1 MKSNYKPLGDFIEE
15 INIKNKDLKED
26 NLLGVSISK
35 KFIPSI
41 ANTHGTNFKNY
52 KVIKYNQ
59 FAYGPVTSRNG
70 DKISIALLKEKS
82 GIISSSYKVFKIID
96 EKILCP
102 DYLMLWFEREEF
114 DRYARFKSHGSVR
127 EIFSWEELSNTLIPV
142 PDIEI
147 QQKIVKIDKVIR
159 NRIRIKE
166 ELNNNLISQAKSLF
180 NEFILNKQENL
191 PDGWEVISLGE
202 IAYIQNGF
210 AFKSKDYVENGIPMI
225 RTKDINSE
233 GFINN
238 SELISLP
245 LSFYNEV
252 KYEDFKFKCFDTVL
266 VMVGASIGKIGII
279 TDINLPSLQNQN
291 MWRFRTKSN
300 LISPA
305 FVYFY
310 VEKINEIVYS
320 WATGSA
326 RSFYRKNMFSD
337 AECILPSEEY
347 LITFNNLVMPML
359 EKINKNVTEIEY
371 LTTMRGILLPKLM
384 SGEIDSRR

>member
-1 MKSNYKPLGDFIEE
+1 M
-15 INIKNKDLKED
+15 
-26 NLLGVSISK
+26 
-35 KFIPSI
+35 
-41 ANTHGTNFKNY
+41 
-52 KVIKYNQ
+52 
-59 FAYGPVTSRNG
+59 
-70 DKISIALLKEKS
+70 
-82 GIISSSYKVFKIID
+82 
-96 EKILCP
+96 
-102 DYLMLWFEREEF
+102 
-114 DRYARFKSHGSVR
+114 
-127 EIFSWEELSNTLIPV
+127 
-142 PDIEI
+142 
-147 QQKIVKIDKVIR
+147 
-159 NRIRIKE
+159 
-166 ELNNNLISQAKSLF
+166 
-180 NEFILNKQENL
+180 

-359 EKINKNVTEIEY
+359 EKINKNATEIEY